1 MCATPVLKAKRK
13 CAKTPMAGCAKMH
26 KVKCAKVLKEKCA
39 KKRMHSDETNE
50 WLSKKQVC

>member
-1 MCATPVLKAKRK
+1 MCAVVLKAKRK
-13 CAKTPMAGCAKMH
+13 CAKILMAGCAKMH